1 MTPDLRKIWV
11 VATTEF
17 GSAIR
22 TKSFLI
28 GLLMLPII
36 MGASILLQLFVAQRV
51 DTKPRK
57 FVVIDH
63 SGVLAPAILQ
73 AAEAHNAKLPD
84 ARARN
89 ARPRMEPET
98 EVSNSAD
105 TSLALGLSDRIRRGE
120 LDAYVEIPAGVI
132 DPAAPGALP
141 AQIAY
146 HSDNPNDDIIRN
158 WLGE

>member
-1 MTPDLRKIWV
+1 MNPDLRKIWV

-22 TKSFLI
+22 TKSFII
-28 GLLMLPII
+28 GLLLLPVI
-36 MGASILLQLFVAQRV
+36 MGASILIQIFVAERV

-63 SGVLAPAILQ
+63 TGALAPAIGQ

-84 ARARN
+84 ARAKN

-98 EVSNSAD
+98 SR
-105 TSLALGLSDRIRRGE
+105 GLRERSDRTPRWRSSSRTGS
-120 LDAYVEIPAGVI
+120 AGASSTPTSRSPPA
-132 DPAAPGALP
+132 
-141 AQIAY
+141 
-146 HSDNPNDDIIRN
+146 
-158 WLGE
+158 